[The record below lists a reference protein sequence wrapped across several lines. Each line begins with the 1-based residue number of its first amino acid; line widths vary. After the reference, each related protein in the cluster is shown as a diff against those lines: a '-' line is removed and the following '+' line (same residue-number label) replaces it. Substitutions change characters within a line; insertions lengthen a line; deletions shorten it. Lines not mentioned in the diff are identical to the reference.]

1 MLIQPK
7 INDFAIAIKYIDG
20 KFDSGITIVKGKMFL
35 RKSKQLKIFSN
46 KSNLDQVLFFIENYL
61 PHKKDRANRKD
72 LPLDMLKTRTIN
84 QIQKLASLSSKS
96 LTPNATNT
104 KVSVTLGSWALP
116 YLKLLKQI
124 GLAK

>member
-1 MLIQPK
+1 
-7 INDFAIAIKYIDG
+7 
-20 KFDSGITIVKGKMFL
+20 MFR
-35 RKSKQLKIFSN
+35 RKSKQLKMFSE
-46 KSNLDQVLFFIENYL
+46 KSNLEQVLWFMDNYL
-61 PHKKDRANRKD
+61 PQKKSRANRKE
-72 LPLDMLKTRTIN
+72 LRLDFIKRGTIN

-104 KVSVTLGSWALP
+104 KVSVTLGSWVLP

>member
-1 MLIQPK
+1 
-7 INDFAIAIKYIDG
+7 
-20 KFDSGITIVKGKMFL
+20 MFL
-35 RKSKQLKIFSN
+35 RKSKQLKIFSK
-46 KSNLDQVLFFIENYL
+46 KSNLEQVLCFIQNYL
-61 PHKKDRANRKD
+61 PQKKDRANRKE
-72 LPLDMLKTRTIN
+72 LPMDMLETGTIN

-96 LTPNATNT
+96 LTPIATNT